1 MNRRNRAWNLAR
13 VMSRRFVG
21 APMRGCTESGRVA
34 YFRGSPT
41 VPRPGRT
48 PVGGGHSRLAEPTRS
63 VLIVDDEADIRSL
76 LKDLLTDE
84 GYKVSVAKSGA
95 EAVEQIQKARP
106 DLAMMDIKL
115 PDQDGIGLL
124 RTLRR
129 EHPELEVIVMTAF
142 GGSSTAIKAMEHGAY
157 DYVTKP
163 FDIDDLLAT
172 LKRVFEHADMS
183 SEVSALRLELGKRE
197 AERERI
203 VGSSKPMLEVFKLIG
218 KVAPSDA
225 TVLITGESGTGKELI
240 AEALHRAS
248 KRNPHPLV
256 KVSCAALPETLLE
269 TELFGHEKGS
279 FTGAMTMRKGRFET
293 ANKGTIFL
301 DEIGEMTLGTQT
313 KLLRILQEREFER
326 IGSNTPIQIDIRVI
340 VATNRNLAEEVDR
353 GRFREDLYYRL
364 NVIHIHMPP
373 LRDRKEDI
381 PLLVEHF
388 LIKYRHA
395 PEAIPTSITEEA
407 LQRLVDYDWPGNVRE
422 LENVIERAV
431 VLSRGN
437 PITVQNLPFDDRRE
451 AADRRR
457 LAGRRSRMDD
467 EDLEAD
473 AVLADAKGVA
483 ASSNG
488 GAGNGRSFKDQV
500 AALERQLIKEALD
513 RADGNRSKA
522 AEELGIYRRLLY
534 AKIKEYGLGE

>member
-1 MNRRNRAWNLAR
+1 M
-13 VMSRRFVG
+13 
-21 APMRGCTESGRVA
+21 
-34 YFRGSPT
+34 
-41 VPRPGRT
+41 
-48 PVGGGHSRLAEPTRS
+48 GGGALDLAESQRS
-63 VLIVDDEADIRSL
+63 VLVVDDEADIRTL
-76 LKDLLTDE
+76 LKDLLSEE
-84 GYKVSVAKSGA
+84 GYAARLAKTGA
-95 EAVEQIQKARP
+95 EAIEQITKDLP
-106 DLAMMDIKL
+106 DLVMMDIKL
-115 PDQDGIGLL
+115 PDQDGIGVL
-124 RTLRR
+124 RQLKR

-301 DEIGEMTLGTQT
+301 DEIGEMTPKTQT

-326 IGSNTPIQIDIRVI
+326 IGSNVPIKIDIRVI
-340 VATNRNLAEEVDR
+340 TATNRNLAEEVDR
-353 GRFREDLYYRL
+353 GKFREDLYYRL

-388 LIKYRHA
+388 LVKYRHA
-395 PEAIPTSITEEA
+395 PGAIPTTISEEA
-407 LQRLVDYDWPGNVRE
+407 LQRLVGYDWPGNVRE
-422 LENVIERAV
+422 LENAIERAV
-431 VLSRGN
+431 VLSRGL
-437 PITVQNLPFDDRRE
+437 PITLEHLPLGDLREARDRARLAQRRTRLEDDEAVLSDRR
-451 AADRRR
+451 
-457 LAGRRSRMDD
+457 D
-467 EDLEAD
+467 ELEAD
-473 AVLADAKGVA
+473 QADADA
-483 ASSNG
+483 AEVVGNGSGDTNG
-488 GAGNGRSFKDQV
+488 GSFKHRV

-513 RADGNRSKA
+513 RAGGNRTKA
-522 AEELGIYRRLLY
+522 ADELGIYRRLLY